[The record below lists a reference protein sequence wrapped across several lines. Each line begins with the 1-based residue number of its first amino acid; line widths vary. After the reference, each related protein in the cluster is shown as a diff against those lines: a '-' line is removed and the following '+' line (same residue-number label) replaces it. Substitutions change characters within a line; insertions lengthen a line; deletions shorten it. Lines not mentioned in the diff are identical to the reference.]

1 MDVRKTKSG
10 WVLDITSRR
19 DDCLEA
25 GGVCGRVV
33 LYSRETLAK
42 LGIDYDADP
51 EGAWNEGATYAE
63 YLHRMVQPD
72 RVLKAGV
79 EIQ

>member
-1 MDVRKTKSG
+1 MDVRKTRSG
-10 WVLDITSRR
+10 WVLEITNRIG
-19 DDCLEA
+19 DCLEQ
-25 GGVCGRVV
+25 GGVCGREV

-51 EGAWNEGATYAE
+51 ESAWNEGATYAE
-63 YLHRMVQPD
+63 YLRRMVTPD

>member
-10 WVLDITSRR
+10 WVMEITNRIG
-19 DDCLEA
+19 DCLEQ
-25 GGVCGRVV
+25 GGVCGREV

-42 LGIDYDADP
+42 CGIDYDADP
-51 EGAWNEGATYAE
+51 DSEYIPGATCAE
-63 YLHRMVQPD
+63 YLHRMVTPD

-79 EIQ
+79 EIE

>member
-1 MDVRKTKSG
+1 MDVRKTRSG
-10 WVLDITSRR
+10 WVMEITNRR
-19 DDCLEA
+19 GDCLEQ
-25 GGVCGRVV
+25 GGVCGREV

-42 LGIDYDADP
+42 CGIDYDADP
-51 EGAWNEGATYAE
+51 DDDWNEGATYAE

-79 EIQ
+79 EIE